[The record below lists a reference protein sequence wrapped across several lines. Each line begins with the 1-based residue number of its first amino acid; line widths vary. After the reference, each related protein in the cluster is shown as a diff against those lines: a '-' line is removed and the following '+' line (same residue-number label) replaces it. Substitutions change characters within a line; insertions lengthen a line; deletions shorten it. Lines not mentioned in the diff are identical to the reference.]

1 MRNQTTKF
9 IGHCGLKQQQ
19 YRLSEQT
26 RLKMALK
33 PAERWFATTTLQFAN
48 LLINAIVLVQVLKS
62 LDLAL

>member
-33 PAERWFATTTLQFAN
+33 PAE
-48 LLINAIVLVQVLKS
+48 S
-62 LDLAL
+62 